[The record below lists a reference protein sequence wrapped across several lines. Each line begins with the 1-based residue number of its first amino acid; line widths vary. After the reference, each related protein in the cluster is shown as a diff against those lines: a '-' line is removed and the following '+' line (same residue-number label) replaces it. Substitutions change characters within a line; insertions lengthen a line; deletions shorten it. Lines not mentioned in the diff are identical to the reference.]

1 MTSRKKFGQFFT
13 PTVVAAT
20 LVKWAVKRRNDR
32 ILDPSCGD
40 GEFLALH
47 PYSVGIEIDAK
58 HAHAARQRA
67 EASLV
72 HQADFF
78 AWAEQTQERFD
89 AAVGNPPFIR
99 YHGFTGETRDSAL
112 RLSSRIGAD
121 LPQLSS
127 SWAPFIAVA
136 ASLLKKGGRLAFIV
150 PAEIGHASYA
160 TPLLRALAHSFDL
173 VHIIAVKK
181 KIFPDLSED
190 AWLLYADG
198 FGGST
203 RTIGFSAVDH
213 FEHFREPSAPML
225 RVGLDGLNQAN
236 GKLRR
241 WLLPGAALELYEQFE
256 ASPDTYRMGSIAD
269 VGIGYVTGANDFFH
283 LRPSQ
288 ARAMNIPDGFL
299 KVAVRR
305 GEFLPPSNTLTRGHV
320 RSWLANDEPVLLLHL
335 NGNERLPG
343 KIKDYLTSATA
354 KKVREAY
361 KCRNRDPW
369 YAVPGVIVPDGFL
382 TYMSGTN
389 AQIVKNSAGCVAT
402 NSVHVV
408 KLRNGHTFTALQN
421 QWDNPVTTLSCEIE
435 GHPLGGGMLKIEP
448 GEARR
453 ILLSRV
459 TAGKNREIANILHDG
474 IQAMRAWR
482 HMA

>member
-1 MTSRKKFGQFFT
+1 MSLKKKFGQFFT
-13 PTVVAAT
+13 PPVVAAT
-20 LVKWAVKRRNDR
+20 LVRWAVRSRKDR

-47 PYSVGIEIDAK
+47 PYSVGIEIDPA
-58 HAHAARQRA
+58 HAHAARRKS

-78 AWAEQTQERFD
+78 TWAEQTQERFD

-99 YHGFTGETRDSAL
+99 YQGFAGEVRDRAL
-112 RLSSRIGAD
+112 RLSSRIGAN

-150 PAEIGHASYA
+150 PAEIGHASYG
-160 TPLLRALAHSFDL
+160 TPLIQALANSFDL
-173 VHIIAVKK
+173 VHIIAVRS

-203 RTIGFSAVDH
+203 HTIGFSAVDH
-213 FEHFREPSAPML
+213 FEHFREPSVPMH
-225 RVGLDGLNQAN
+225 RVSLDGLNRAN

-241 WLLPGAALELYEQFE
+241 WLLPGAALELYERFE
-256 ASPDTYRMGSIAD
+256 ASPDTYRLGSIAE

-288 ARAMNIPDGFL
+288 ARAMNIPDSFL
-299 KVAVRR
+299 KVAVRK
-305 GEFLPPSNTLTRGHV
+305 GEFLPPSHTLTSGHV
-320 RSWLANDEPVLLLHL
+320 RSWLVNDEPVLLLHL
-335 NGNERLPG
+335 NGDVRLPE

-361 KCRNRDPW
+361 KCRNRNPW
-369 YAVPGVIVPDGFL
+369 YAVPGVVVPDGFL

-389 AQIVKNSAGCVAT
+389 VQLVKNSAGCVAT

-408 KLRNGHTFTALQN
+408 KLRNGHTFSSLQN
-421 QWDNPVTTLSCEIE
+421 QWNNPITTLSCEIE

-453 ILLSRV
+453 ILLTRQ
-459 TAGKNREIANILHDG
+459 TAEREPKAAHILYEG
-474 IQAMRAWR
+474 IHAMRTWR

>member
-1 MTSRKKFGQFFT
+1 MTSKKKFGQFFT
-13 PTVVAAT
+13 PAAVAKT
-20 LVKWAVKRRNDR
+20 LVRWAVRSRNDR

-47 PYSVGIEIDAK
+47 PYSVGIEIDAD
-58 HAHAARQRA
+58 HACAARQRA
-67 EASLV
+67 GASLV

-78 AWAEQTQERFD
+78 TWAEQTRERFD

-99 YHGFTGETRDSAL
+99 YHGFTGETRDRAL
-112 RLSSRIGAD
+112 RLSARIGAE
-121 LPQLSS
+121 LTQLSS

-136 ASLLKKGGRLAFIV
+136 ANLLKKGGRLSFIV
-150 PAEIGHASYA
+150 PAEIGHAGYA
-160 TPLLRALAHSFDL
+160 AHLLNALANSFDL
-173 VHIIAVKK
+173 VHIIAVRN

-203 RTIGFSAVDH
+203 HSIGFSAVDN
-213 FEHFREPSAPML
+213 FEHFKNPSIPMH
-225 RVGLDGLNQAN
+225 RVGLDGLNRAN

-241 WLLPGAALELYEQFE
+241 WLLPGSALELYERFE
-256 ASPDTYRMGSIAD
+256 ASPYTYRLGSIAD

-299 KVAVRR
+299 KVALRK
-305 GEFLPPSNTLTRGHV
+305 GEFLPSSNTLTANHV

-335 NGNERLPG
+335 SGETRLPAN
-343 KIKDYLTSATA
+343 IKNYLSSETA
-354 KKVREAY
+354 KKARGAY

-369 YAVPGVIVPDGFL
+369 YAVPGVVVPDGFL
-382 TYMSGTN
+382 SYMTGTSV
-389 AQIVKNSAGCVAT
+389 QLVRNSARCVAT

-408 KLRNGHTFTALQN
+408 RLRNDRTFTAIQN
-421 QWDNPVTTLSCEIE
+421 QWDNPLTTLSCEIE

-453 ILLSRV
+453 ILLSGMIAERD
-459 TAGKNREIANILHDG
+459 RETANILHDG
-474 IQAMRAWR
+474 IHAMRSWR
-482 HMA
+482 HMT